1 MNQSSL
7 MITTIAARSRAFCGT
22 ESFLQYVGGCG
33 GLRDHFVCHI
43 KAELGVHNDAEK
55 IAELL

>member
-33 GLRDHFVCHI
+33 GLRDHFVYHLI
-43 KAELGVHNDAEK
+43 SAEDDRCSLS
-55 IAELL
+55 